1 MEPLARGKTLG
12 ILGGGQLGRLIA
24 EAAKD
29 LGYRTA
35 ALDSSRSSP
44 ALQVVDVPIVGPVDD
59 DLRYYLE
66 LRGVPPEDAE
76 RLIVIGFFQDVL
88 DRSPVKGLAEQLG
101 QAVAAKFARRSA

>member
-1 MEPLARGKTLG
+1 MPNLE
-12 ILGGGQLGRLIA
+12 I
-24 EAAKD
+24 ENN
-29 LGYRTA
+29 
-35 ALDSSRSSP
+35 
-44 ALQVVDVPIVGPVDD
+44 DVKCSHASAVGPVDD